1 MSKHQLYW
9 IFQIIGWSLYGAI
22 QLFLYS
28 VEFQISFSFF
38 LGQLLQVAFMVGLT
52 HLFRN
57 YIIRNN
63 WIDVKWVA
71 LITRFIISMLIFSLT
86 HYLFIILISF
96 FSGDLNGIREY
107 NLLYV
112 LASMLQSMGL
122 FGIWSL
128 IYLSFL
134 YFERYNRSL
143 KYEAAIKEIELNNLK
158 SQLNPHFIFN
168 ALNSIR
174 ALVQEDPLKSKKA
187 ITQLSNI
194 LRNVLKAQPQETIA
208 FSEELATVKDYLAL
222 EAIRYEERI
231 EISYDIDEYSNFF
244 RVPPLMLQT
253 LVENGIK
260 HGISKLKKGG
270 ELKLITQKVSEGLQ
284 IQIKNSGRVIT
295 NKYKKR
301 GYGLLNTEK
310 RLKLIYGD
318 QASLQI
324 GNANDHTVLT
334 QIIIP
339 KPV

>member
-9 IFQIIGWSLYGAI
+9 LFQIIGWSLYGII

-28 VEFQISFSFF
+28 VEFQITLSFF
-38 LGQLLQVAFMVGLT
+38 SGQVLQVTFMVGLT

-57 YIIRNN
+57 YIIRHN
-63 WIDVKWVA
+63 WINVRWVA
-71 LITRFIISMLIFSLT
+71 LIPRFIMAMVVFSFT
-86 HYLFIILISF
+86 HYFFIIFISF
-96 FSGDLNGIREY
+96 LSGDFNGILEF
-107 NLLYV
+107 NLLYI

-143 KYEAAIKEIELNNLK
+143 KSEAAVKEIELNNLK

-194 LRNVLKAQPQETIA
+194 LRNVLKAQPQETIP
-208 FSEELATVKDYLAL
+208 FREELATVKDYLAL

-231 EISYDIDEYSNFF
+231 EISYEIDEYSNFF

-253 LVENGIK
+253 LAENGIK
-260 HGISKLKKGG
+260 HGISKLQKGG
-270 ELKLITQKVSEGLQ
+270 KLELITKRVSEGLL
-284 IQIKNSGRVIT
+284 IQINNTGKFT
-295 NKYKKR
+295 TKKQKKI

-318 QASLQI
+318 QASLHI
-324 GNANDHTVLT
+324 GNTNDHTVLT

-339 KPV
+339 KSV

>member
-1 MSKHQLYW
+1 MSKRQLYW
-9 IFQIIGWSLYGAI
+9 IFQIIGWSLYGFI

-28 VEFQISFSFF
+28 VEFQITLSFF
-38 LGQLLQVAFMVGLT
+38 SGQVLQVVFMVGVT

-71 LITRFIISMLIFSLT
+71 LIPRIMIAMVVFSLA
-86 HYLFIILISF
+86 HYLFIILISYL
-96 FSGDLNGIREY
+96 SGNLNGIQEF
-107 NLLYV
+107 NVLYV

-231 EISYDIDEYSNFF
+231 EISYEIDEDSNFF

-260 HGISKLKKGG
+260 HGVSKLKKGG
-270 ELKLITQKVSEGLQ
+270 KLELITQRVAEGLQ
-284 IQIKNSGRVIT
+284 IQIKNSGKFT
-295 NKYKKR
+295 AKKKKS

-318 QASLQI
+318 QASLKI
-324 GNANDHTVLT
+324 GNVSDHTVLT

-339 KPV
+339 EPL

>member
-1 MSKHQLYW
+1 VSKRQLYW
-9 IFQIIGWSLYGAI
+9 IFQIIGWSLYGFI

-28 VEFQISFSFF
+28 VEFQITLSFF
-38 LGQLLQVAFMVGLT
+38 SGQVLQVVFMVGVT

-71 LITRFIISMLIFSLT
+71 LIPRIMIAMVVFSLA
-86 HYLFIILISF
+86 HYLFIILISYL
-96 FSGDLNGIREY
+96 SGNLNGIQEF
-107 NLLYV
+107 NVLYV

-143 KYEAAIKEIELNNLK
+143 KYEAALKEIELNNLK

-231 EISYDIDEYSNFF
+231 EISYEIDEYSNFF

-260 HGISKLKKGG
+260 HGVSKLKKGG
-270 ELKLITQKVSEGLQ
+270 KLELITQKVAEGLK
-284 IQIKNSGRVIT
+284 IQIKNSGKFT
-295 NKYKKR
+295 EKKKS

-318 QASLQI
+318 QASLKI
-324 GNANDHTVLT
+324 GNVSDHTVLT

-339 KPV
+339 EPL

>member
-1 MSKHQLYW
+1 VSKRQLYW
-9 IFQIIGWSLYGAI
+9 IFQIIGWSLYGVI

-28 VEFQISFSFF
+28 VEFQITLSFF
-38 LGQLLQVAFMVGLT
+38 SGQVLQVVFMVGVT

-71 LITRFIISMLIFSLT
+71 LIPRITIAMVVFSLA
-86 HYLFIILISF
+86 HYLFIILISYL
-96 FSGDLNGIREY
+96 SGNLNGIQEF
-107 NLLYV
+107 NILYV

-174 ALVQEDPLKSKKA
+174 ALIQEDPLKSKKA

-208 FSEELATVKDYLAL
+208 FSEELATVKDYLSL

-231 EISYDIDEYSNFF
+231 EISYEIDEHSNFF

-270 ELKLITQKVSEGLQ
+270 KLELITQRVAEGLQ
-284 IQIKNSGRVIT
+284 IQIRKRG
-295 NKYKKR
+295 KFQEKKKKS

-318 QASLQI
+318 QASLKI
-324 GNANDHTVLT
+324 VNLSDHTVLT

-339 KPV
+339 EPL

>member
-1 MSKHQLYW
+1 MSKQQLYW
-9 IFQIIGWSLYGAI
+9 LFQMAGWSLYGAI

-28 VEFQISFSFF
+28 VEFQITLSFF
-38 LGQLLQVAFMVGLT
+38 SGQVLQVTFMVALT
-52 HLFRN
+52 HMFRN

-63 WIDVKWVA
+63 WIDIKWVA
-71 LITRFIISMLIFSLT
+71 LIPRFMIAMVVFSFT
-86 HYLFIILISF
+86 HYLFIILISIL
-96 FSGDLNGIREY
+96 SGDLNEIQEFNVFY
-107 NLLYV
+107 I

-143 KYEAAIKEIELNNLK
+143 KSEAAIKEIELNNLK

-194 LRNVLKAQPQETIA
+194 LRNVLKAQPQETIP
-208 FSEELATVKDYLAL
+208 FREELATVKDYLAL

-231 EISYDIDEYSNFF
+231 EISYEIDEHSNFF
-244 RVPPLMLQT
+244 CVPPLMLQT
-253 LVENGIK
+253 LAENSIK

-270 ELKLITQKVSEGLQ
+270 KLELITQRVPEGLQ
-284 IQIKNSGRVIT
+284 IQIKNSGKLT
-295 NKYKKR
+295 TKKQKKT

-318 QASLQI
+318 QASLHI
-324 GNANDHTVLT
+324 RNTNDHTVLT

>member
-1 MSKHQLYW
+1 VSKRQLYW
-9 IFQIIGWSLYGAI
+9 IFQIIGWSLYGFI

-28 VEFQISFSFF
+28 VEFQITLSFF
-38 LGQLLQVAFMVGLT
+38 SGQVLQVVFMVGVT

-71 LITRFIISMLIFSLT
+71 LIPRIMIAMVVFSLA
-86 HYLFIILISF
+86 HYLFIILISYL
-96 FSGDLNGIREY
+96 SGNLNGIQEF
-107 NLLYV
+107 NVLYI

-231 EISYDIDEYSNFF
+231 EISYEIDEYSNFF

-260 HGISKLKKGG
+260 HGVSKLKKGG
-270 ELKLITQKVSEGLQ
+270 KLELITQRVAEGLK
-284 IQIKNSGRVIT
+284 IQIKNSGKFT
-295 NKYKKR
+295 EKKKKS

-318 QASLQI
+318 QASLKI
-324 GNANDHTVLT
+324 GNVSDHTVLT

-339 KPV
+339 EPL

>member
-1 MSKHQLYW
+1 VSKRQLYW
-9 IFQIIGWSLYGAI
+9 IFQIIGWSLYGFI

-28 VEFQISFSFF
+28 VEFQITLSFF
-38 LGQLLQVAFMVGLT
+38 SGQVLQVVFMMGVT

-71 LITRFIISMLIFSLT
+71 LIPRIMIAMVVFSLA
-86 HYLFIILISF
+86 HYLFIILISYL
-96 FSGDLNGIREY
+96 SGNLNGIQEF
-107 NLLYV
+107 NVLYV

-208 FSEELATVKDYLAL
+208 FSEELATVKDYLGV
-222 EAIRYEERI
+222 R
-231 EISYDIDEYSNFF
+231 S
-244 RVPPLMLQT
+244 
-253 LVENGIK
+253 
-260 HGISKLKKGG
+260 H
-270 ELKLITQKVSEGLQ
+270 
-284 IQIKNSGRVIT
+284 
-295 NKYKKR
+295 
-301 GYGLLNTEK
+301 
-310 RLKLIYGD
+310 
-318 QASLQI
+318 
-324 GNANDHTVLT
+324 
-334 QIIIP
+334 
-339 KPV
+339 

>member
-1 MSKHQLYW
+1 MSKRQLYW
-9 IFQIIGWSLYGAI
+9 IFQIIGWALYGLI

-28 VEFQISFSFF
+28 VEFQITLSFF
-38 LGQLLQVAFMVGLT
+38 SGQVLQVAFMVGVT

-71 LITRFIISMLIFSLT
+71 LIPRFMIAMVVFSLA

-96 FSGDLNGIREY
+96 FSGNLNGIQEF
-107 NLLYV
+107 NVLYV

-174 ALVQEDPLKSKKA
+174 ALVLEDPLKSKKA

-231 EISYDIDEYSNFF
+231 EISYEIDKHSNFF

-270 ELKLITQKVSEGLQ
+270 KLELITQRVAEGLQ
-284 IQIKNSGRVIT
+284 IQIKNSGKFT
-295 NKYKKR
+295 ATKQKKS

-324 GNANDHTVLT
+324 GNENDHTVLT

-339 KPV
+339 EPL

>member
-9 IFQIIGWSLYGAI
+9 LFQMAGWSLYGAI

-28 VEFQISFSFF
+28 VEFQITLSFF
-38 LGQLLQVAFMVGLT
+38 SGQVLQVTFMVALT
-52 HLFRN
+52 HMFRN

-63 WIDVKWVA
+63 WIDIKWVA
-71 LITRFIISMLIFSLT
+71 LIPRFMISMVVFSFT
-86 HYLFIILISF
+86 HYLFIILISIL
-96 FSGDLNGIREY
+96 SGDLNEIQEF
-107 NLLYV
+107 NVLYI

-143 KYEAAIKEIELNNLK
+143 KSEAAIKEIELNNLK

-194 LRNVLKAQPQETIA
+194 LRNVLKAQPQETIP
-208 FSEELATVKDYLAL
+208 FREELATVKDYLAL

-231 EISYDIDEYSNFF
+231 EISYEIDDHSNFF
-244 RVPPLMLQT
+244 CVPPLMLQT
-253 LVENGIK
+253 LAENSIK

-270 ELKLITQKVSEGLQ
+270 KLELITQRVPEGLQ
-284 IQIKNSGRVIT
+284 IQIKNSGKLT
-295 NKYKKR
+295 TKKQKKT

-310 RLKLIYGD
+310 RLKLIYLHKHFLILYF
-318 QASLQI
+318 S
-324 GNANDHTVLT
+324 
-334 QIIIP
+334 IIAHLMM
-339 KPV
+339 

>member
-1 MSKHQLYW
+1 MSKHKLYW
-9 IFQIIGWSLYGAI
+9 LFQMAGWSLYGAI

-28 VEFQISFSFF
+28 VEFQITLSFF
-38 LGQLLQVAFMVGLT
+38 SGQVLQVTFMVALT
-52 HLFRN
+52 HMFRN

-63 WIDVKWVA
+63 WIDIKWVA
-71 LITRFIISMLIFSLT
+71 LIPRFMIAMVVFSFT
-86 HYLFIILISF
+86 HYLFIILISIL
-96 FSGDLNGIREY
+96 SGDLNEIQEFNVFY
-107 NLLYV
+107 I

-143 KYEAAIKEIELNNLK
+143 KSEAAIKEIELNNLK

-194 LRNVLKAQPQETIA
+194 LRNVLKAQPQETIP
-208 FSEELATVKDYLAL
+208 FREELATVKDYLAL

-231 EISYDIDEYSNFF
+231 EISYEIDEHSNFF
-244 RVPPLMLQT
+244 CVPPLMLQT
-253 LVENGIK
+253 LAENSIK

-270 ELKLITQKVSEGLQ
+270 KLELITQRVPEGLQ
-284 IQIKNSGRVIT
+284 IQIKNSGKLT
-295 NKYKKR
+295 TKKQKKT

-318 QASLQI
+318 QASLHI
-324 GNANDHTVLT
+324 RNTNDHTVLT